1 MTVRMGAREARTNFA
16 ELLGRVKYGGETF
29 IVERSGKA
37 MAALVP
43 VELYERWLAEREKAF
58 RVIDRIWSEQPDV
71 DPAEIEADITEA
83 LEAVRADARRSGHE
97 HPRQ

>member
-1 MTVRMGAREARTNFA
+1 MTVRMGAREARASFA

-43 VELYERWLAEREKAF
+43 IQVYERWLKEREEALS
-58 RVIDRIWSEQPDV
+58 VIDRIRSQQPNI
-71 DPAEIEADITEA
+71 DPAEIEADIAEA
-83 LEAVRADARRSGHE
+83 IGAVRADARRS
-97 HPRQ
+97 

>member
-1 MTVRMGAREARTNFA
+1 MTVRLGAKEARMNFA

-58 RVIDRIWSEQPDV
+58 SVIDRIWSEQPDI
-71 DPAEIEADITEA
+71 DPAEVEGDIAEAI
-83 LEAVRADARRSGHE
+83 EAVRVDAARRS
-97 HPRQ
+97 